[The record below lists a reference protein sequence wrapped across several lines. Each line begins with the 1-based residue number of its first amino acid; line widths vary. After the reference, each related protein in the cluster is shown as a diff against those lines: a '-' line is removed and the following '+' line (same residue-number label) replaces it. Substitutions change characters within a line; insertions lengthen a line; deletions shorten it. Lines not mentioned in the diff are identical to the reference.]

1 MRCGPGQFAA
11 SIIGDEFAF
20 RYWRGPD
27 IIAANFMGISCD
39 NSPHFTVCNCIR
51 LTKEYQLP
59 DRNIS
64 DRERQIAE
72 RGEKVLPG
80 GSLGNIANRI
90 VIADGKAGRVRD
102 ASGNEYVDY
111 LMGSGPMLIGH
122 AHPEVIAAVHEQLD
136 KGTTF
141 FANNEHAIRLAEEIV
156 SAVACA
162 EKVRFTSSGT
172 EATLFA
178 MRAARAYRGRDKIL
192 KFEGGYHGMHD
203 YALMSMITTN
213 PVDFPQA
220 TPDSAGIPRSV
231 QNEMLIAPFND
242 LETTSAII
250 EQHHDEIAAVIVEPF
265 QRLLPPKPGFLQGL
279 REVTNQY
286 QIPLIFDEIV
296 TGFRFAYGG
305 AQEFYGVTP
314 DMCTM
319 GKVLAGGFPLALVAG
334 KDELMA
340 HFDRAAEPDAF
351 VPQIGT
357 LSGNPIAAVAG
368 LATLD
373 ILKRPGT
380 YDRLF
385 ATGQLLKDEL
395 QRLMDE
401 AEIPAKVVGESPLFD
416 VFFTDEEITDY
427 RSTLRANKDMLTQFN
442 ALLLDEGVL
451 KGDTKFYVSTA
462 HDQADVQKTIAALSS
477 AVNQL
482 KG

>member
-1 MRCGPGQFAA
+1 MSERVITDA
-11 SIIGDEFAF
+11 
-20 RYWRGPD
+20 
-27 IIAANFMGISCD
+27 
-39 NSPHFTVCNCIR
+39 
-51 LTKEYQLP
+51 
-59 DRNIS
+59 
-64 DRERQIAE
+64 ERQIARRAE
-72 RGEKVLPG
+72 RVLPG
-80 GSLGNIANRI
+80 GSLGNISNPI
-90 VIADGKAGRVRD
+90 VIAEGKAGRVRD

-111 LMGSGPMLIGH
+111 LMGSGPMLVGH
-122 AHPEVIAAVHEQLD
+122 AHPEVIAAVKQQLD

-162 EKVRFTSSGT
+162 DKVRFTTSGT
-172 EATLFA
+172 EATLYA
-178 MRAARAYRGRDKIL
+178 MRTARAFRGRDKVL

-220 TPDSAGIPRSV
+220 TPDSAGIPKSI
-231 QNEMLIAPFND
+231 QNEMLVAPFND
-242 LETTSAII
+242 LDTTSAII
-250 EQHHDEIAAVIVEPF
+250 ERHHDELAAVIVEPF
-265 QRLLPPKPGFLQGL
+265 QRLIPPQPGFLQGL
-279 REVTNQY
+279 RDVTNQY

-314 DMCTM
+314 DLCTM
-319 GKVLAGGFPLALVAG
+319 GKVMAGGFPLAMVAG

-340 HFDRAAEPDAF
+340 HFDRTAEPDSF

-357 LSGNPIAAVAG
+357 LSGNPVAAVAG
-368 LATLD
+368 LATLE

-380 YDRLF
+380 YERLF
-385 ATGQLLKDEL
+385 AAGETLKGEL

-416 VFFTDEEITDY
+416 VFFTEEEIIDY
-427 RSTLRANKDMLTQFN
+427 RSTLRADKKRLTRFN
-442 ALLLDEGVL
+442 ALLLEEGVL
-451 KGDTKFYVSTA
+451 KGDTKFYVSLA
-462 HDQADVQKTIAALSS
+462 HDQADIQKTLDAFRS
-477 AVNQL
+477 AVDQL